1 MSGNPTVAS
10 VVAQDLAGYGARRCF
25 GLLGTANFKISH
37 GLVEAGVELISARHE
52 GNAAAMGDAYA
63 KASGELTLVSVHS
76 GPGLTN
82 ALTGIAEAA
91 KSRTPLL
98 VLAGDV
104 PNGAVKNNFYIE
116 QGEMVRA
123 VGAVSERLHTPGSAR
138 EDMLRAVTRALRD
151 RQTVVLS
158 MPLDVQ
164 HAPLA
169 SNLPPLELPPAPG
182 RLHPDPRAVERL
194 ADALARAQRP
204 LILGGRGAVIS
215 DAEQDLVA
223 LADSTGALLATSV
236 CGHGLFSGNPWSVGI
251 SGGFSSP
258 VADELISESDFILAF
273 GASLT
278 QWTTKKGKLIAPG
291 AVVAQVDVDVPKL
304 GYQMPVQLAVHG
316 DAKATAEALLTELG
330 KRGGSK
336 TGRRNNAMRER
347 IRAGDNHHFPHPD
360 ESSKQF
366 IDPRTLSKAVDAIL
380 PADRVVASDSGHFC
394 GWVPRYLR
402 VPNAR
407 ASCLSHSFQSV
418 GLGLPSTIGLAIANP
433 GKLAVLG
440 TGDGGFL
447 MSMADMETTVRLGLA
462 DVHPG
467 LQRRVLRGRSAL
479 LRPPRL
485 FDRHREISRHRFR
498 RDRPRLR
505 RARRHGAHAGRS
517 RSGQSLGRRRRA
529 RRVRDRRQDQSEP
542 RSRLARRAFSVL
554 TLPLVGRVGWGR
566 EERAIVDGCITPRD
580 LTYEHSSTF
589 VCDLPTPT
597 PAPPHKGEGKR

>member
-1 MSGNPTVAS
+1 MSGSPTVAS
-10 VVAQDLAGYGARRCF
+10 VVANDLARYGARRCV

-37 GLVEAGVELISARHE
+37 ALAEAGVELISARHE
-52 GNAAAMGDAYA
+52 CNAASMGDAYA
-63 KASGELTLVSVHS
+63 KATGELTLVSVHS

-82 ALTGIAEAA
+82 ALTGIGEAA
-91 KSRTPLL
+91 KSRTPL
-98 VLAGDV
+98 VVRAGDV
-104 PNGAVKNNFYIE
+104 PNGAVKNNFHIE
-116 QGEMVRA
+116 QAEMVRA
-123 VGAVSERLHTPGSAR
+123 VGAVSERLHTVNSAR
-138 EDMLRAVTRALRD
+138 EDTLRAVTRALRD

-164 HAPLA
+164 HAPLPTNPPPLA
-169 SNLPPLELPPAPG
+169 LPAGQLGVLSMRLAWQPAPLPPNQPPLELPAAPG

-215 DAEQDLVA
+215 DAEGTLVA
-223 LADSTGALLATSV
+223 LADAVGALLATSV
-236 CGHGLFSGNPWSVGI
+236 CGHGLFAGNPWSVGI

-258 VADELISESDFILAF
+258 AADELISESDFILAL

-291 AVVAQVDVDVPKL
+291 AVVAQVDVDLPKL
-304 GYQMPVQLAVHG
+304 VYQMRFQLARHG
-316 DAKATAEALLTELG
+316 DAKATAQALLAELG
-330 KRGGSK
+330 KRGSGK

-360 ESSKQF
+360 ESSKDF

-380 PADRVVASDSGHFC
+380 PTDRVVASDSGHFC

-440 TGDGGFL
+440 VGDGGLL
-447 MSMADMETTVRLGLA
+447 MSIADLETAIRLGLRLCILVYNDA
-462 DVHPG
+462 SYAAEVHY
-467 LQRRVLRGRSAL
+467 
-479 LRPPRL
+479 
-485 FDRHREISRHRFR
+485 FR
-498 RDRPRLR
+498 RQGLSIDIVQFPETDFASIA
-505 RARRHGAHAGRS
+505 RAYGA
-517 RSGQSLGRRRRA
+517 RA
-529 RRVRDRRQDQSEP
+529 ATARKPADLEP
-542 RSRLARRAFSVL
+542 VKAWVA
-554 TLPLVGRVGWGR
+554 
-566 EERAIVDGCITPRD
+566 EGCR
-580 LTYEHSSTF
+580 
-589 VCDLPTPT
+589 
-597 PAPPHKGEGKR
+597 GG

>member
-1 MSGNPTVAS
+1 VNGNPTVAS
-10 VVAQDLAGYGARRCF
+10 VIAGDLAGYGARRCF
-25 GLLGTANFKISH
+25 ALLGTANFKVSH
-37 GLVEAGVELISARHE
+37 ALTQAGVELISARHE
-52 GNAAAMGDAYA
+52 CNAASMGDAYA
-63 KASGELTLVSVHS
+63 KATGELTLVSVHS

-82 ALTGIAEAA
+82 ALTGIGEAA
-91 KSRTPLL
+91 KSRTSLV

-116 QGEMVRA
+116 QAEMVRA
-123 VGAVSERLHTPGSAR
+123 VGAVSERLHTVNSAR
-138 EDMLRAVTRALRD
+138 EDTLRAVTRALRD

-164 HAPLA
+164 HTPLPT
-169 SNLPPLELPPAPG
+169 NQPPLELPAAPG

-194 ADALARAQRP
+194 ADALSRAQHP

-215 DAEQDLVA
+215 DAEATLVA
-223 LADSTGALLATSV
+223 LADSVGALLATSV
-236 CGHGLFSGNPWSVGI
+236 CGHGLFAGNPWSVGI

-278 QWTTKKGKLIAPG
+278 QWTTKKGKLIVPG

-304 GYQMPVQLAVHG
+304 GYQMPVQIAVHG
-316 DAKATAEALLTELG
+316 DAKATAEALLEELG
-330 KRGGSK
+330 RRGVQG
-336 TGRRNNAMRER
+336 TGQRTNAIRER
-347 IRAGDNHHFPHPD
+347 MRAGDNHHYPWPD
-360 ESSKQF
+360 ESSAEY

-418 GLGLPSTIGLAIANP
+418 GLGLPSAIGLAIANS

-447 MSMADMETTVRLGLA
+447 MSIADLETAVRLGLRLCILVYNDSSYA
-462 DVHPG
+462 AEVHY
-467 LQRRVLRGRSAL
+467 
-479 LRPPRL
+479 
-485 FDRHREISRHRFR
+485 FR
-498 RDRPRLR
+498 RQ
-505 RARRHGAHAGRS
+505 G
-517 RSGQSLGRRRRA
+517 
-529 RRVRDRRQDQSEP
+529 
-542 RSRLARRAFSVL
+542 FSVDIVQFPE
-554 TLPLVGRVGWGR
+554 TDFASIARGYGA
-566 EERAIVDGCITPRD
+566 RAATVR
-580 LTYEHSSTF
+580 
-589 VCDLPTPT
+589 TPT
-597 PAPPHKGEGKR
+597 DLEPVKAWVAEGCPGVFVIDGKINPDLEADWHAEHFPS

>member
-1 MSGNPTVAS
+1 MAANPTVARVIAS
-10 VVAQDLAGYGARRCF
+10 DLAAYGARRCF

-52 GNAAAMGDAYA
+52 CNAASMADAYA
-63 KASGELTLVSVHS
+63 KATGELTLVSVHS

-82 ALTGIAEAA
+82 ALTGIGEAA
-91 KSRTPLL
+91 KSRTPLV

-104 PNGAVKNNFYIE
+104 PNGAVKNNFYIG
-116 QGEMVRA
+116 QAEMVRA
-123 VGAVSERLHTPGSAR
+123 VGAVSERLHTVASAR
-138 EDMLRAVTRALRD
+138 EDTLRAVTRALRD

-164 HAPLA
+164 HAALPT
-169 SNLPPLELPPAPG
+169 NPPPLELPAAPG

-194 ADALARAQRP
+194 AEALSRAQRP

-215 DAEQDLVA
+215 DAEPALVA
-223 LADSTGALLATSV
+223 VADAVGALLATSV
-236 CGHGLFSGNPWSVGI
+236 CGHGLFAGNPWSVGI

-258 VADELISESDFILAF
+258 IADELIAESDFILAF

-291 AVVAQVDVDVPKL
+291 AVVAQVDIDTPKL
-304 GYQMPVQLAVHG
+304 GYQMPVQIAVQG
-316 DAKATAEALLTELG
+316 DAKATAEALLEELG
-330 KRGGSK
+330 RRGGAK
-336 TGRRNNAMRER
+336 GGGRRNNAIRER

-360 ESSKQF
+360 ESTAQF

-380 PADRVVASDSGHFC
+380 PTDRVVASDSGHFC

-447 MSMADMETTVRLGLA
+447 MSMADMETTVRLGLRMCILVYNDA
-462 DVHPG
+462 SYAAEVHYFG
-467 LQRRVLRGRSAL
+467 
-479 LRPPRL
+479 
-485 FDRHREISRHRFR
+485 
-498 RDRPRLR
+498 
-505 RARRHGAHAGRS
+505 
-517 RSGQSLGRRRRA
+517 
-529 RRVRDRRQDQSEP
+529 
-542 RSRLARRAFSVL
+542 
-554 TLPLVGRVGWGR
+554 
-566 EERAIVDGCITPRD
+566 
-580 LTYEHSSTF
+580 
-589 VCDLPTPT
+589 
-597 PAPPHKGEGKR
+597 